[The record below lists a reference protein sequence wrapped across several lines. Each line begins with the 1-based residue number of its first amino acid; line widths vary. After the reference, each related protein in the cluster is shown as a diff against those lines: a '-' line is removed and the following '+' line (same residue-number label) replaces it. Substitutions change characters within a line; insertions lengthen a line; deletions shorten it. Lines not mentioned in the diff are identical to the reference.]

1 MLVVFVEE
9 VSERLIYTLDFIFR
23 DRKIEYQITND
34 PIYYNKLNGFK
45 FNYSDRIFE
54 TGVHIRPS
62 DLIFSEEIKDY
73 HIVKSLF
80 FKLECLS
87 FDGVVDPIASVFYV
101 ISRYEE
107 YVILK
112 RDNHDRFQAKSS
124 LQYEYGWLKQC
135 ICDRWCEDLISFME
149 EEYKRALSS
158 FKFQTSIL
166 PTFDID
172 NVRAFEWK
180 EGVRTWVAIWK
191 DWISKKSENSQLRSR
206 VLSKEERDPYD
217 TFDYILD
224 ISDRGFDVMMFW
236 LVGDFAKYDRNI
248 SVNDNRH
255 RGLIKKMA
263 ERTKL
268 GVHPSYKSNLSGYYL
283 ERELLRIQE
292 ITGEKPT
299 ISRQHYLKLALPQT
313 YRQLIHFNIFE
324 DYSMGYA
331 EEVGFRAG
339 TARPFYFFDL
349 LKNQST
355 NLVVHSF
362 AYMDRTLKD
371 YLKLTKGESFQIVEE
386 LFREVNAY
394 GGEYICLW
402 HNESIGKGFG
412 WEGWN
417 EVLEYTLTFKNEIH

>member
-34 PIYYNKLNGFK
+34 PIYYNKLEGFK
-45 FNYSDRIFE
+45 FNYSNRIFE

-73 HIVKSLF
+73 HIQKSLF

-87 FDGVVDPIASVFYV
+87 FDGIVDPIASIFYV

-112 RDNHDRFQAKSS
+112 RDSHDRFQAKNS

-149 EEYKRALSS
+149 EEYLRALSS
-158 FKFQTSIL
+158 FKFQTTII
-166 PTFDID
+166 PTFDVD
-172 NVRAFEWK
+172 HVRAFEWK
-180 EGVRTWVAIWK
+180 EGVRTWVAKWK
-191 DWISKKSENSQLRSR
+191 DWISKNRENAELRLR
-206 VLSKEERDPYD
+206 VLNKEEKDPFD
-217 TFDYILD
+217 TFDYIQD
-224 ISDRGFDVMMFW
+224 IADRGFDVKLFW

-255 RGLIKKMA
+255 RGIIKKMSMNSQV
-263 ERTKL
+263 
-268 GVHPSYKSNLSGYYL
+268 GIHPSYKSNLSGYYL
-283 ERELLRIQE
+283 EREIDRIQE
-292 ITGEKPT
+292 IISEKLE

-313 YRQLIHFNIFE
+313 YRQLIHFNILE
-324 DYSMGYA
+324 DYTMGYA
-331 EEVGFRAG
+331 DEVGFRAG

-349 LKNQST
+349 QKNHST
-355 NLVVHSF
+355 NLLVHSF
-362 AYMDRTLKD
+362 AYMDRTMKD
-371 YLKLTKGESFQIVEE
+371 YLKLSKGEAFQVVEE

-402 HNESIGKGFG
+402 HNESIGSAFG
-412 WEGWN
+412 WAGWN
-417 EVLEYTLTFKNEIH
+417 EVLEYTLNFKNEIH